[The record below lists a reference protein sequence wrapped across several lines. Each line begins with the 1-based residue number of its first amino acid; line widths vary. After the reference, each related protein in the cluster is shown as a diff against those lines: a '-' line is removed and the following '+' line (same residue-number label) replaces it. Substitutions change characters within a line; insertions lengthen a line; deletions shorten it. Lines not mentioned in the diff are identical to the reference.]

1 MDDSVLAKNQFS
13 LFRERRF
20 LPFFLTQALGAFNDN
35 VIKNALIALL
45 AFQAVSL
52 GDLST
57 NDLVNLAAMLFI
69 LPFFLF
75 SASAGQFA
83 DKYEKSRMIRW
94 IKLMEV
100 LIMCCAAVAFMTNK
114 PGWLITLLFLMGTQS
129 TIFGPI
135 KYSIP
140 PLILNEAELTGG
152 NGLVQM
158 GTFLAILMG
167 TIVDTTLIGITD
179 PVSFTTQGA
188 IWVAVVLIGTAILGF
203 TASCFIKPLPSSVP
217 DLKINPNPFTET
229 WKIISYAREERSVF
243 LSILGVSWFWLLG
256 ATYLTQLANY
266 TKLILGGSDRVYTLL
281 LSMFIVGIATGS
293 MLCERLSGRRVEVG
307 LVPLGSIGLTAFG
320 IHLYFAHPVAT
331 GLVDLSIAEFIA
343 QPGNIRVLI
352 DIVLIGVF
360 GGFYIVPL
368 FAMIQQRTAPG
379 KRARVIAANNILNA
393 LFMVAAAAIAIVSLR
408 FISIPELFLGLAIA
422 NALVVIYIYAL
433 VPEFTLRF
441 FAWLLISTLYR
452 VKPKDLDRI
461 PAEGPALLVCNHV
474 SFVDPLIIG
483 GTIHRPVRFVMY
495 YKIFNTPILS
505 YLFRAAKA
513 IPIAS
518 RKEDPEML
526 ESAYEQIAEELKD
539 GRIVCIF
546 PEGQITRSGE
556 LNEFKK
562 GVERIV
568 DETPVPVIPMALRG
582 LWGSFFSRYSGR
594 ALFTWPRKLWANIGL
609 WVGAPI
615 ESTEAKAEL
624 LFQEVSALRGDQ
636 R

>member
-1 MDDSVLAKNQFS
+1 MAKNQFS

-45 AFQAVSL
+45 AFQSISI
-52 GDLST
+52 GNLST

-83 DKYEKSRMIRW
+83 DKYEKSKMIRW
-94 IKLMEV
+94 IKLLEV
-100 LIMCCAAVAFMTNK
+100 LIMCCAAIAFMTNN

-167 TIVDTTLIGITD
+167 TIVGSTLIGFTE

-188 IWVAVVLIGTAILGF
+188 IWVAVVLIGTASLGF
-203 TASCFIKPLPSSVP
+203 VASCFIKPLPSSVP
-217 DLKINPNPFTET
+217 DLKINPNPVTET
-229 WKIISYAREERSVF
+229 WKIINYAREERSVF

-293 MLCERLSGRRVEVG
+293 LLCERLSGRRVEVG

-320 IHLYFAHPVAT
+320 IHLYFAHPVPT
-331 GLVDLSIAEFIA
+331 GLADLTIAQFIA

-422 NALVVIYIYAL
+422 NALVVLYIYAL

-452 VKPKDLDRI
+452 VKPKDLEKI

-495 YKIFNTPILS
+495 YKIFNTPILN
-505 YLFRAAKA
+505 YLFKAAKA

-526 ESAYEQIAEELKD
+526 EQAYEQIAEELRD

-556 LNEFKK
+556 LNEFRK
-562 GVERIV
+562 GMERIV
-568 DETPVPVIPMALRG
+568 DQTPVPVIPMALRG

-609 WVGAPI
+609 WVGDPVPAND
-615 ESTEAKAEL
+615 AKAEL
-624 LFQEVSALRGDQ
+624 LFDEVSALRGDQ